1 MNPIFERSV
10 EIVLAEIK
18 ELLRS
23 SVLEDKDL
31 TQEALAD
38 MLHTTQPSIHRWIS
52 YDLAH
57 FPPVWIMSFLPE
69 SVVTPLCNFFLKRHG
84 KRVFDIPGDLKT
96 DGHIDDNI
104 LNIDVLIGEII
115 KLRREKPEKIIRAC
129 DRLLVEVM
137 TMQQEAQ
144 QQIDAQKKSNLY
156 SIK

>member
-1 MNPIFERSV
+1 MNPIFERKV
-10 EIVLAEIK
+10 EAVLADVK

-23 SVLEDKDL
+23 SVLEDKNL

-57 FPPVWIMSFLPE
+57 FPPIWIMAFLPE
-69 SVVTPLCNFFLKRHG
+69 SVVTPLCNFFLKQHD
-84 KRVFDIPGDLKT
+84 KRVFDIPGSLRT
-96 DGHIDDNI
+96 NGRIDDNI
-104 LNIDVLIGEII
+104 LNVDVLIGEII

-129 DRLLVEVM
+129 DRLLTEVM

-144 QQIDAQKKSNLY
+144 EQIDAAKKNNLY
-156 SIK
+156 PIK